1 MASQAAKRSPALAFA
16 ATGFVLDGSPTQK
29 LKGSDLLGAE
39 AAHPFLDRRSKV
51 INGMLVTL
59 EAGTGAVHI
68 APGHGADD
76 YMAGFP
82 SHPHRGFETITYLL
96 DGRMHHRDHMGHDS
110 VMEPGGV
117 QWMTAGRGV
126 VHSEMPE
133 QSEGLFRG
141 FQIWL
146 NLPADRKMIEPG
158 YFDLTAQQI
167 PMLEHGS
174 VLAKLISGVVTL
186 NGKELGASGDLRHGR
201 TVVADVRLQP
211 GTEASI
217 ALPEGHKLLVYI
229 YDGDAVGVQRGQ
241 MAISTVG
248 QLSLVAGQSGCA
260 ALLLGGIPLNEP
272 VVQYGP
278 FVMNTH
284 EQIAQAIRDYS
295 NGKFDA

>member
-1 MASQAAKRSPALAFA
+1 MNEAKTLTAVPARDGAGVNINRIAGEQLHAL
-16 ATGFVLDGSPTQK
+16 LD
-29 LKGSDLLGAE
+29 
-39 AAHPFLDRRSKV
+39 PFL
-51 INGMLVTL
+51 MLD
-59 EAGTGAVHI
+59 EICSSEG
-68 APGHGADD
+68 DD

-96 DGRMHHRDHMGHDS
+96 DGRMRHRDHMGHDS
-110 VMEPGGV
+110 FLESGGV

-133 QSEGLFRG
+133 QTEGLFRG

-146 NLPADRKMIEPG
+146 NLPANQKMIEPG

-167 PMLEHGS
+167 PVLEHGS
-174 VLAKLISGVVTL
+174 VLVKLISGVVSL
-186 NGKELGASGDLRHGR
+186 NGKELGASGNLRQGR
-201 TVVADVRLQP
+201 AVVADVHLQP
-211 GTEASI
+211 GAQAAL

-248 QLSLVAGQSGCA
+248 QFSLVAGRSGCN
-260 ALLLGGIPLNEP
+260 ALVLGGIPLNEP
-272 VVQYGP
+272 VIQYGP

-284 EQIAQAIRDYS
+284 EQIAQALRDYS
-295 NGKFDA
+295 NGKFNA